1 MAGKRNVPLPWL
13 EVTRFSRLAA
23 PVTVQRTRLLAM
35 GSDPRIAVAIPSWNG
50 LEDLRHCLDSLAAQ
64 RGVELELFVV
74 NNGSEDGTGQF
85 LEQAGIPHLS
95 LPRNLGFSAAV
106 NLGVSHTGSG
116 SVMVLNEDAE
126 LEPDCLERLHAALHA
141 DPTLGGVQ
149 PLMLQLQRGYPLDP
163 NDPQA
168 VVYSHGQSL
177 TRDGRARE
185 DGAGLPRG
193 ESPIRRREIFGVCG
207 AACLL
212 RREMLNGLGGYD
224 ERYFAFY
231 EDVDL
236 NVRARIAGWRF
247 QLEPDAVAWHVG
259 QAAWRAG
266 FRRPGAD
273 NARLVARNRIA
284 TQVKFMSPRSIPRI
298 ALVEA
303 GSIGRSVTA
312 GRLLSTLAGKLEALR
327 RIPELLRTRR
337 ELRRSG
343 RPERAREWLGVGWA
357 QGRAG
362 LPPAGSGT
370 GFNRNDPPA
379 QEGRVSSVALGQ
391 GSAGRAEWR
400 SPTASAATESRLNG
414 R

>member
-1 MAGKRNVPLPWL
+1 MAGV
-13 EVTRFSRLAA
+13 
-23 PVTVQRTRLLAM
+23 
-35 GSDPRIAVAIPSWNG
+35 PRIAVTIPSWNG
-50 LEDLRHCLDSLAAQ
+50 LDDLRRCLDSLGAQ

-74 NNGSEDGTGQF
+74 NNGSEDGTDEF
-85 LEQAGIPHLS
+85 LNETGIPHLS
-95 LPRNLGFSAAV
+95 LPRNLGFATAV
-106 NLGVSHTGSG
+106 NLGVSKTSAD

-126 LEPDCLERLHAALHA
+126 LEPDCLNRLHSWLED

-163 NDPQA
+163 GDPQA
-168 VVYSHGQSL
+168 FVYSHGQSL

-193 ESPIRRREIFGVCG
+193 QSPIGRREIFGVCG

-212 RREMLNGLGGYD
+212 RREMLEALGGYD

-247 QLEPDAVAWHVG
+247 LLDHEAVAWHVG

-284 TQVKFMSPRSIPRI
+284 TQIKFMSVGSIPRI
-298 ALVEA
+298 SVVEV
-303 GSIGRSVTA
+303 GSIFRSAVA
-312 GRLLSTLAGKLEALR
+312 GRLLSTLAGKLEVLR
-327 RIPELLRTRR
+327 WVPDLLRTRMD
-337 ELRRSG
+337 LRRSG
-343 RPERAREWLGVGWA
+343 RPERARDWLGVGWA
-357 QGRAG
+357 QGRVG
-362 LPPAGSGT
+362 LPPVRRRRMAPPGEPGRLSG
-370 GFNRNDPPA
+370 R
-379 QEGRVSSVALGQ
+379 
-391 GSAGRAEWR
+391 
-400 SPTASAATESRLNG
+400 
-414 R
+414 